1 MIHGKLQSEIFIW
14 LTRMTFFSHRNFVL
28 NARDVMPD
36 LEKLFILEYEFLI
49 FIFF

>member
-1 MIHGKLQSEIFIW
+1 MENFSLKFLFGLREW
-14 LTRMTFFSHRNFVL
+14 LFFSHRNFVL
-28 NARDVMPD
+28 NARDVVPD